1 MLVVAFP
8 VKDKDTELA
17 FNYWVAPYKEPIL
30 TPWYEFEGE
39 QGEQLFMYLC
49 GIAALLLLCI
59 ICVCCY
65 CCAKNRNKNKVEIV
79 EEQELEKMSPKGDG
93 NNTSVQLEDVDD
105 EQNLAYG
112 TDKLKQEAGMNDSN
126 NSKNNNEGGD
136 NEVVRYS
143 QVNQGTQ

>member
-1 MLVVAFP
+1 M
-8 VKDKDTELA
+8 
-17 FNYWVAPYKEPIL
+17 I
-30 TPWYEFEGE
+30 
-39 QGEQLFMYLC
+39 LC

-79 EEQELEKMSPKGDG
+79 EEQELEKISPKADG

-112 TDKLKQEAGMNDSN
+112 TDKQK
-126 NSKNNNEGGD
+126 
-136 NEVVRYS
+136 
-143 QVNQGTQ
+143 